1 MPGFNHESIIAEQ
14 VNINEQVICL
24 TNMDAEIFFNLLD
37 APPEANKKLKNAVK
51 NYQANYSQ
59 SNL

>member
-24 TNMDAEIFFNLLD
+24 TNRDAEIFFNLLD
-37 APPEANKKLKNAVK
+37 APPEVNKKLKNAVK

-59 SNL
+59 LNL